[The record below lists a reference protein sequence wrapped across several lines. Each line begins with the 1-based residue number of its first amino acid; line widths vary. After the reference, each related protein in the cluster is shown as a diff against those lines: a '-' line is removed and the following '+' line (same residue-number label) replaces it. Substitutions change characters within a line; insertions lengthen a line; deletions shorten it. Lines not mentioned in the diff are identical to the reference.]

1 MPKQKRAHDYYDTRM
16 EHVATYPPPL
26 NKAHFVGVVAVCE
39 DKLDTRLALQQ
50 LERGRGS
57 AVAILRHLQ
66 EIVEPVPDVEQC
78 RGARVV
84 RHLDLVQ
91 LRLGALVIRPHV
103 AGIVGY
109 LARALIKPRGGKKTG
124 ARATA
129 AL

>member
-1 MPKQKRAHDYYDTRM
+1 M

-50 LERGRGS
+50 VEGRRGS

-66 EIVEPVPDVEQC
+66 EVVEAVADIEQGG
-78 RGARVV
+78 RPGVV

-91 LRLGALVIRPHV
+91 LGLGALVIRPHV

-109 LARALIKPRGGKKTG
+109 LARA
-124 ARATA
+124 
-129 AL
+129 